1 VVYRLQRIRE
11 RGLPIDDPTRR
22 HLLWLALRARR
33 LLPA

>member
-1 VVYRLQRIRE
+1 VYRLQRIRE
-11 RGLPIDDPTRR
+11 RGLPIDDPARR